1 MRNIAR
7 SPLLTFML
15 ILVAA
20 ISTVQAQSPKHTFAL
35 GGRDFLLDGK
45 PFQIIAGEMH
55 FARIPREY
63 WRQRLKMARAMGL
76 NTIATYVFWNYHEPA
91 QGQFDFKSE
100 SRNIAEFIKT
110 AQEEG
115 LWVMVRPGPY
125 ACAEWEFGGYPW
137 WLLKEKDLVVRGK
150 DPRFLA
156 ACRSYLKRLGEE
168 ISSLQITR
176 GGPII
181 MVQVENEYGS
191 YGQDK
196 EYVAKMRDYIRET
209 GIDVP
214 LYTADGPGQVKN
226 ACVPDVLPAI
236 NGENNAQT
244 IRDTVNRWN
253 NGKGPYLSPEFYP
266 GWLDHWG
273 ERHSL
278 TPVEEFIG
286 KYDTL
291 LSEGISVSLYMF
303 HGGTNFGFTSGAN
316 YDGHFQPQPTSYD
329 YDAPLDEAGRPTPK
343 YFRFREVI
351 AQHLTAGVSL
361 PDTPSTNPIID
372 IPRFELKE
380 SASLFDA
387 LPEPVKSE
395 TTLSMEDIGQGSGY
409 ILYRTVLNTRGEGKL
424 FFKELRDY
432 GIVLL
437 NGKKIAS
444 LDRRHKQKKLTIRAA
459 STPATLDILVEN
471 GGRINFG
478 RQMIDNRKGITER
491 VLLNEAELRNW
502 SVFSLPME
510 NPPSLHFARKNV
522 STVPAFHMGI
532 FRLPKTGDTFLDMS
546 GWGKG
551 NVWVN
556 AHNLGRFWYIGPQQ
570 TLYCPGVWLR
580 EGENEIVVLELEDKG
595 KRTIQG
601 LKEPILNQLNRDK
614 LAPPLPKRT
623 ARRVQLD
630 SADLIATGSFVPGD
644 SEQVETFSPIQAR
657 YISLQALSSLG
668 NDPFASIAEL
678 YILGA
683 NGKKLDREFWKV
695 YSVDSEELVAEDG
708 RAENSFDDDVES
720 IWHTQWGTAKP
731 PHPHAITLDLG
742 EVNTITGLIYQSR
755 QGNAPGKIK
764 EYRIYARKRPPE
776 IRR

>member
-1 MRNIAR
+1 MSVGADVADDPKQENIQLKAE
-7 SPLLTFML
+7 
-15 ILVAA
+15 I
-20 ISTVQAQSPKHTFAL
+20 
-35 GGRDFLLDGK
+35 
-45 PFQIIAGEMH
+45 
-55 FARIPREY
+55 Y
-63 WRQRLKMARAMGL
+63 QRL
-76 NTIATYVFWNYHEPA
+76 V
-91 QGQFDFKSE
+91 
-100 SRNIAEFIKT
+100 
-110 AQEEG
+110 
-115 LWVMVRPGPY
+115 
-125 ACAEWEFGGYPW
+125 
-137 WLLKEKDLVVRGK
+137 
-150 DPRFLA
+150 
-156 ACRSYLKRLGEE
+156 
-168 ISSLQITR
+168 
-176 GGPII
+176 
-181 MVQVENEYGS
+181 
-191 YGQDK
+191 
-196 EYVAKMRDYIRET
+196 
-209 GIDVP
+209 
-214 LYTADGPGQVKN
+214 
-226 ACVPDVLPAI
+226 
-236 NGENNAQT
+236 
-244 IRDTVNRWN
+244 
-253 NGKGPYLSPEFYP
+253 
-266 GWLDHWG
+266 
-273 ERHSL
+273 
-278 TPVEEFIG
+278 
-286 KYDTL
+286 
-291 LSEGISVSLYMF
+291 
-303 HGGTNFGFTSGAN
+303 
-316 YDGHFQPQPTSYD
+316 
-329 YDAPLDEAGRPTPK
+329 
-343 YFRFREVI
+343 
-351 AQHLTAGVSL
+351 
-361 PDTPSTNPIID
+361 
-372 IPRFELKE
+372 
-380 SASLFDA
+380 
-387 LPEPVKSE
+387 
-395 TTLSMEDIGQGSGY
+395 
-409 ILYRTVLNTRGEGKL
+409 
-424 FFKELRDY
+424 KELRDY

-502 SVFSLPME
+502 SIFSLPVE
-510 NPPSLHFARKNV
+510 NPPSLHFTRKNV

-556 AHNLGRFWYIGPQQ
+556 AHNLGGFWYIGPQQ

-601 LKEPILNQLNRDK
+601 LKEPILNQLNPDK

-720 IWHTQWGTAKP
+720 IWHTHWGTAKP

-755 QGNAPGKIK
+755 QGNPPGKIK
-764 EYRIYARKRPPE
+764 EYRIYAREHPPE